1 MSARRNLPFE
11 RAPRTVKINRMAE
24 GAITTQ
30 ENQVIETNI
39 NMVDSRVHFTIIVEE
54 NFNMGVQQHKV
65 NTSLENLKEV
75 PFTNNSKLVPLTS
88 MTLIHPVVRK
98 LFTEEIPNVPRLA
111 GRLSQF
117 ARQWKKI
124 TRYRSQISRFR
135 RSLETQ

>member
-39 NMVDSRVHFTIIVEE
+39 NMVDSRVHFTIIVKE

-75 PFTNNSKLVPLTS
+75 PFTSN
-88 MTLIHPVVRK
+88 
-98 LFTEEIPNVPRLA
+98 
-111 GRLSQF
+111 
-117 ARQWKKI
+117 
-124 TRYRSQISRFR
+124 
-135 RSLETQ
+135 

>member
-1 MSARRNLPFE
+1 M
-11 RAPRTVKINRMAE
+11 TE
-24 GAITTQ
+24 GAITTR

-39 NMVDSRVHFTIIVEE
+39 NMVDCRVRFTIIAES

-75 PFTNNSKLVPLTS
+75 SFTNNSKLVPLTS

-117 ARQWKKI
+117 VKHWKKLHA
-124 TRYRSQISRFR
+124 TKKFCQ
-135 RSLETQ
+135 